1 MTQVQQIK
9 IATPSTMKCVM
20 DSSGVFT
27 IGRGKEAI
35 AYKPIELLD
44 YCADLMDQAKLN
56 GVAQIETYITVGN
69 AIEQYKL
76 LYPTNNQKF
85 KASVDK
91 SRFGMEYNSKSRTA
105 LMNIA
110 TNADSIRNAFIKDP
124 SIAFQVLDS
133 LAKKA
138 RGYTRPS
145 PTTKPKSKA
154 KSKSK
159 SDVAFKAKNKSE
171 NGLDAVVD
179 MSLELVTLALSLGQT
194 EAQVVALIQDN
205 FRDFMPETN

>member
-1 MTQVQQIK
+1 MTQVQLK
-9 IATPSTMKCVM
+9 IATPSTLKCVM

-27 IGRGKEAI
+27 IGRGKEAV
-35 AYKPIELLD
+35 AYQPNELLD

-56 GVAQIETYITVGN
+56 GVSQIETYITVGN

-110 TNADSIRNAFIKDP
+110 TNANIIRKAFIKDP
-124 SIAFQVLDS
+124 SIAFQGLDS

-138 RGYTRPS
+138 RGYTRP
-145 PTTKPKSKA
+145 TTPSKPKSKT

-194 EAQVVALIQDN
+194 EAQVVTLIQDN

>member
-27 IGRGKEAI
+27 IGRGREAI
-35 AYKPIELLD
+35 AYKPSELLD

-91 SRFGMEYNSKSRTA
+91 SRFGMEYTSKSRTA

-110 TNADSIRNAFIKDP
+110 TNADSIRKAFIKDP
-124 SIAFQVLDS
+124 SIAFQGLDS

-154 KSKSK
+154 KSKS
-159 SDVAFKAKNKSE
+159 DVAFKAKNKSE

-179 MSLELVTLALSLGQT
+179 MSIELVTLALSLGQT
-194 EAQVVALIQDN
+194 EAQVMSLIQDN
-205 FRDFMPETN
+205 FKDLA

>member
-1 MTQVQQIK
+1 MENNMTQVQQIK

-27 IGRGKEAI
+27 IGRGREAI

-56 GVAQIETYITVGN
+56 GVAQIEIYIIVGN

-76 LYPTNNQKF
+76 LFPTNNQAFSK
-85 KASVDK
+85 SVDK
-91 SRFGMEYNSKSRTA
+91 SRFGLEYGPTQRTA
-105 LMNIA
+105 LKNIA
-110 TNADSIRNAFIKDP
+110 ANADTIRKAFIKDP
-124 SIAFQVLDS
+124 SIALQGLDS

-154 KSKSK
+154 KSK

-205 FRDFMPETN
+205 FKDLA

>member
-1 MTQVQQIK
+1 MTQLQQLK

-56 GVAQIETYITVGN
+56 GVAQIEIYIIVGN

-76 LYPTNNQKF
+76 LFPTNNQAFSK
-85 KASVDK
+85 SVDK
-91 SRFGMEYNSKSRTA
+91 SRFGLEYGPTQRTA
-105 LMNIA
+105 LKNIA
-110 TNADSIRNAFIKDP
+110 ANADTIRKAFIKDP
-124 SIAFQVLDS
+124 SIALQGLDS

-138 RGYTRPS
+138 RGYTRP
-145 PTTKPKSKA
+145 TTPSKPKSKA

-194 EAQVVALIQDN
+194 EAQVIALIQDN

>member
-27 IGRGKEAI
+27 IGRGREAI
-35 AYKPIELLD
+35 AYKPSELLD

-110 TNADSIRNAFIKDP
+110 TNADSIRKAFIKDP
-124 SIAFQVLDS
+124 SIAFQGLDS

-154 KSKSK
+154 KSK

-194 EAQVVALIQDN
+194 EAQVIALIQDN
-205 FRDFMPETN
+205 FKDLA

>member
-1 MTQVQQIK
+1 MTQVQLK

-27 IGRGKEAI
+27 IGRGKEAT
-35 AYKPIELLD
+35 AYQPNELLD

-56 GVAQIETYITVGN
+56 GVSQIETYITVGN

-110 TNADSIRNAFIKDP
+110 TNADSIRKAFVRDP
-124 SIAFQVLDS
+124 SIAFQGLDS

-138 RGYTRPS
+138 RGYTRP
-145 PTTKPKSKA
+145 TTPSKPKSKA

-159 SDVAFKAKNKSE
+159 SDVAFKAKDKSE
-171 NGLDAVVD
+171 NGLDAIVD

>member
-27 IGRGKEAI
+27 IGRGREAI

-56 GVAQIETYITVGN
+56 GVAQIEIYIIVGN

-76 LYPTNNQKF
+76 LFPTNNQAFSK
-85 KASVDK
+85 SVDK
-91 SRFGMEYNSKSRTA
+91 SRFGLEYGPTQRTA
-105 LMNIA
+105 LKNIA
-110 TNADSIRNAFIKDP
+110 ANADTIRKAFIKDP
-124 SIAFQVLDS
+124 SIALQGLDS

-154 KSKSK
+154 KSK

-179 MSLELVTLALSLGQT
+179 MSLELVSLALSLGQT
-194 EAQVVALIQDN
+194 EAQVIALIQDN
-205 FRDFMPETN
+205 FKDLA

>member
-1 MTQVQQIK
+1 
-9 IATPSTMKCVM
+9 MKCVM

-27 IGRGKEAI
+27 IGRGREAI
-35 AYKPIELLD
+35 AYQPSELLD

-110 TNADSIRNAFIKDP
+110 TNADNIRKSFIKDP
-124 SIAFQVLDS
+124 SIAFQGLDS

-145 PTTKPKSKA
+145 PTTKPKT

-194 EAQVVALIQDN
+194 EAQVIALIQDN
-205 FRDFMPETN
+205 FKDLA

>member
-27 IGRGKEAI
+27 IGRGREAI
-35 AYKPIELLD
+35 AYKPSELLD

-110 TNADSIRNAFIKDP
+110 TNADSIRKAFIKDP
-124 SIAFQVLDS
+124 SIAFQGLDS

-145 PTTKPKSKA
+145 PTTKPKNKA
-154 KSKSK
+154 SKSK

-179 MSLELVTLALSLGQT
+179 MSIELVTLALSLGQT
-194 EAQVVALIQDN
+194 EAQVMSLIQDN
-205 FRDFMPETN
+205 FKDLA

>member
-27 IGRGKEAI
+27 IGRGREAI
-35 AYKPIELLD
+35 AYKPSELLD

-91 SRFGMEYNSKSRTA
+91 SRFGMEYTSKSRTA

-110 TNADSIRNAFIKDP
+110 TNADSIRKSFIKDP
-124 SIAFQVLDS
+124 SIAFQGLDS

-154 KSKSK
+154 KSK

-194 EAQVVALIQDN
+194 EAQVIALIQDN
-205 FRDFMPETN
+205 FKDLA

>member
-27 IGRGKEAI
+27 IGRGREAI
-35 AYKPIELLD
+35 AYQPSELLD

-91 SRFGMEYNSKSRTA
+91 SRFGMEYTSKSRTA

-110 TNADSIRNAFIKDP
+110 TNADSIRKAFIKDP
-124 SIAFQVLDS
+124 SIAFQGLDS

-154 KSKSK
+154 KSK

-194 EAQVVALIQDN
+194 EAQVIALIQDN
-205 FRDFMPETN
+205 FKDLA

>member
-27 IGRGKEAI
+27 IGRGREAI
-35 AYKPIELLD
+35 AYQPSELLD
-44 YCADLMDQAKLN
+44 YCADLMDKAKLN

-110 TNADSIRNAFIKDP
+110 TNADSIRKAFIKDP
-124 SIAFQVLDS
+124 SIAFQGLDS

-154 KSKSK
+154 KSK

-194 EAQVVALIQDN
+194 EAQVIALIQDN
-205 FRDFMPETN
+205 FKDLA

>member
-27 IGRGKEAI
+27 IGRGREAI
-35 AYKPIELLD
+35 AYKPSELLD

-91 SRFGMEYNSKSRTA
+91 SRFGMEYTSKSRTA

-110 TNADSIRNAFIKDP
+110 TNADSIRKAFIKDP
-124 SIAFQVLDS
+124 SIAFQGLDS

-154 KSKSK
+154 KSK

-194 EAQVVALIQDN
+194 EAQVIALIQDN
-205 FRDFMPETN
+205 FKDLA

>member
-27 IGRGKEAI
+27 IGRGREAI
-35 AYKPIELLD
+35 AYQPSELLD

-91 SRFGMEYNSKSRTA
+91 SRFGMEYTSKSRTA

-110 TNADSIRNAFIKDP
+110 TNADSIRKAFIKDP
-124 SIAFQVLDS
+124 SIAFQGLDS

-154 KSKSK
+154 KSK

-194 EAQVVALIQDN
+194 EAQVIALIQDN

>member
-1 MTQVQQIK
+1 MENNMTQVQQIK

-27 IGRGKEAI
+27 IGRGREAI

-56 GVAQIETYITVGN
+56 GVAQIEIYIIVGN

-76 LYPTNNQKF
+76 LFPTNNQAFSK
-85 KASVDK
+85 SVDK
-91 SRFGMEYNSKSRTA
+91 SRFGLEYGPTQRTA
-105 LMNIA
+105 LKNIA
-110 TNADSIRNAFIKDP
+110 ANADTIRKAFIKDP
-124 SIAFQVLDS
+124 SIALQGLDS

-154 KSKSK
+154 KSK

-194 EAQVVALIQDN
+194 EAQVIALIQDN
-205 FRDFMPETN
+205 FKDLA

>member
-1 MTQVQQIK
+1 MTQVQLK
-9 IATPSTMKCVM
+9 IATPSTLKCVM

-27 IGRGKEAI
+27 IGRGKEAV
-35 AYKPIELLD
+35 AYQPNELLD

-56 GVAQIETYITVGN
+56 GVSQIETYITVGN

-110 TNADSIRNAFIKDP
+110 TNADNIRKAFVKDP
-124 SIAFQVLDS
+124 SIAFQGLDS

-138 RGYTRPS
+138 RGYTRPTA
-145 PTTKPKSKA
+145 TTKPKKTS

-159 SDVAFKAKNKSE
+159 SNVAFKAQNKSE
-171 NGLDAVVD
+171 NGLDAIVD

-205 FRDFMPETN
+205 FKDLS

>member
-27 IGRGKEAI
+27 IGRGREAI
-35 AYKPIELLD
+35 AYQPSELLD

-91 SRFGMEYNSKSRTA
+91 SRFGMEYTSKSRTA

-110 TNADSIRNAFIKDP
+110 TNADSIRKAFIKDP
-124 SIAFQVLDS
+124 SIAFQGLDS

-154 KSKSK
+154 SKSK

-194 EAQVVALIQDN
+194 EAQVIALIQDN

>member
-1 MTQVQQIK
+1 MTQLQQLK

-27 IGRGKEAI
+27 IGRGREAI
-35 AYKPIELLD
+35 AYQPSELLD

-110 TNADSIRNAFIKDP
+110 ANANIIRKAFIKDP
-124 SIAFQVLDS
+124 SIAFQGLDS

-138 RGYTRPS
+138 RGYTRPTS
-145 PTTKPKSKA
+145 ATKPKSKA

-179 MSLELVTLALSLGQT
+179 MSLELV
-194 EAQVVALIQDN
+194 
-205 FRDFMPETN
+205 

>member
-27 IGRGKEAI
+27 IGRGREAI

-56 GVAQIETYITVGN
+56 GVAQIEIYIIVGN

-76 LYPTNNQKF
+76 LFPTNNQAFSK
-85 KASVDK
+85 SVDK
-91 SRFGMEYNSKSRTA
+91 SRFGLEYGPTQRTA
-105 LMNIA
+105 LKNIA
-110 TNADSIRNAFIKDP
+110 ANADTIRKAFIKDP
-124 SIAFQVLDS
+124 SIALQGLDS

-154 KSKSK
+154 KSK

-194 EAQVVALIQDN
+194 EAQVIALIQDN
-205 FRDFMPETN
+205 FKDLA

>member
-1 MTQVQQIK
+1 MTQLQQLK

-35 AYKPIELLD
+35 AYQPSELLD

-110 TNADSIRNAFIKDP
+110 TNANIIRKAFIKDP
-124 SIAFQVLDS
+124 SIAFQGLDS

-138 RGYTRPS
+138 RGYTRP
-145 PTTKPKSKA
+145 TTPSKPKSKT

-194 EAQVVALIQDN
+194 EAQVVTLIQDN